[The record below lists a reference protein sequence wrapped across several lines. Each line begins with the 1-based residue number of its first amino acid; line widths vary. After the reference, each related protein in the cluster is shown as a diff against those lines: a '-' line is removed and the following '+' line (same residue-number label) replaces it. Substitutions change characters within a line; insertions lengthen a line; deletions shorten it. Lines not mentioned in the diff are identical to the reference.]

1 MNTPIALPLSAV
13 LALSLSACAPASDAN
28 PGPEA
33 ATPMAESSSAP
44 AAQAPVEASPAAV
57 PLPADAPRVQ
67 PGPVEPL
74 EIATS
79 RGPVRFQVEIADEPR
94 EQQQGLMWRGSMPVD
109 RGMIFDFQGP
119 EAEQGFWMRNTY
131 IPLDIIY
138 IRADGRIH
146 SIARSTTPLSEALVP
161 SGGPVKA
168 VLEINGG
175 LSERLGIAPGDQ
187 VRHRI
192 FPSQ

>member
-1 MNTPIALPLSAV
+1 MRLVKLLPAV
-13 LALSLSACAPASDAN
+13 LLLAAAGCARETSPAAEPMDAD
-28 PGPEA
+28 PPA
-33 ATPMAESSSAP
+33 ATPPAGPPALPSA
-44 AAQAPVEASPAAV
+44 APQPGV
-57 PLPADAPRVQ
+57 PLPADAPRIT

-74 EIATS
+74 EIVTA
-79 RGPVRFQVEIADEPR
+79 RGPIRFQVELADSPAER
-94 EQQQGLMWRGSMPVD
+94 EQGLMWRGSMPVD
-109 RGMIFDFQGP
+109 RGMIFDFPGP
-119 EAEQGFWMRNTY
+119 EAEQSFWMRNTY

-146 SIARSTTPLSEALVP
+146 SIARSTTPLSEAPVP
-161 SGGPVKA
+161 SGGAVKA

-175 LSERLGIAPGDQ
+175 LSELLGILPGDQ

>member
-1 MNTPIALPLSAV
+1 MRLVKLLPAALLLAVVACARETPPAADAVDAEPPAASMPAGPPALPA
-13 LALSLSACAPASDAN
+13 AAPQ
-28 PGPEA
+28 PG
-33 ATPMAESSSAP
+33 
-44 AAQAPVEASPAAV
+44 V
-57 PLPADAPRVQ
+57 PLPASAPRIT

-74 EIATS
+74 EIVTA
-79 RGPVRFQVEIADEPR
+79 RGPVRFQVEIADTPAER
-94 EQQQGLMWRGSMPVD
+94 EQGLMWRGSMPVD
-109 RGMIFDFQGP
+109 RGMLFDFQGP

-146 SIARSTTPLSEALVP
+146 SIARSTTPLSEAPIP
-161 SGGPVKA
+161 SGGPVRA

-175 LSERLGIAPGDQ
+175 LAERLGVLPGDQ

>member
-1 MNTPIALPLSAV
+1 MSRLIPLGALL
-13 LALSLSACAPASDAN
+13 LAAACARETTPAADPVDPAPPVAAAPAGPPVLPASA
-28 PGPEA
+28 PERG
-33 ATPMAESSSAP
+33 
-44 AAQAPVEASPAAV
+44 V
-57 PLPADAPRVQ
+57 PLPPDAPRVT

-74 EIATS
+74 EIVTAA
-79 RGPVRFQVEIADEPR
+79 GPVRFQVELADTPAER
-94 EQQQGLMWRGSMPVD
+94 EQGLMWRGSMPVD
-109 RGMIFDFQGP
+109 RGMIFDFPG
-119 EAEQGFWMRNTY
+119 ETEQGFWMRNTY

-175 LSERLGIAPGDQ
+175 LSERLGIAPGDL

>member
-1 MNTPIALPLSAV
+1 MRIPGLTLLAALT
-13 LALSLSACAPASDAN
+13 LAAACAREPA
-28 PGPEA
+28 PP
-33 ATPMAESSSAP
+33 AE
-44 AAQAPVEASPAAV
+44 PVEASSAAPAAAGPPV
-57 PLPADAPRVQ
+57 LPATAPEAGLPLPADAPRVT
-67 PGPVEPL
+67 PGPLEPL
-74 EIATS
+74 EIVTA
-79 RGPVRFQVEIADEPR
+79 RGPIAFQVEIADSAAER
-94 EQQQGLMWRGSMPVD
+94 EQGLMWRGSMPVNQ
-109 RGMIFDFQGP
+109 GMLFDFPGP

-168 VLEINGG
+168 VLELNGG
-175 LSERLGIAPGDQ
+175 LAERLGIAPGDQ

>member
-1 MNTPIALPLSAV
+1 MGTVKLLSLALLLLAAACAREPVPAAEPGDAPPPAAPVQAAPVLPATAPEAGLPL
-13 LALSLSACAPASDAN
+13 PPN
-28 PGPEA
+28 
-33 ATPMAESSSAP
+33 
-44 AAQAPVEASPAAV
+44 
-57 PLPADAPRVQ
+57 APRIT

-74 EIATS
+74 EVVTA
-79 RGPVRFQVEIADEPR
+79 RGPIRFQVEMADTAPER
-94 EQQQGLMWRGSMPVD
+94 EQGLMWRGSMPVD
-109 RGMIFDFQGP
+109 RGMLFDFPG
-119 EAEQGFWMRNTY
+119 EAEQAFWMRNTY

-175 LSERLGIAPGDQ
+175 LSERLGILPGDL